1 MIAILQMI
9 SHRIYRKT
17 LAMVQMSYLEM
28 VHQKPQTTVQGG
40 QRRLLLKVVQA
51 AQTVVQQNLLRVVR
65 AVQMVDQPRL
75 LLRVVQVVQMVV
87 RLNLLRVVRVV
98 QMVVQAQH
106 HL

>member
-1 MIAILQMI
+1 MGAVVIAILQMI

-28 VHQKPQTTVQGG
+28 VHQKPQTTVQGVQMAVRLYL
-40 QRRLLLKVVQA
+40 QRM
-51 AQTVVQQNLLRVVR
+51 VR
-65 AVQMVDQPRL
+65 AVQT
-75 LLRVVQVVQMVV
+75 VV
-87 RLNLLRVVRVV
+87 RLSLLRAVRVA